1 MPLTA
6 QAIKSAF
13 LVQTVGIIVVIFCLA
28 LMAVIVS
35 VVGKIMISAG
45 KSKAARELAA
55 KSLATPAQTAT
66 APVTPV
72 SASPATLT
80 PEIVAVIAAAVDIA
94 LAGRGHR
101 IIDIQ
106 QSASSAWAVAGRTD
120 IYASRRLK

>member
-13 LVQTVGIIVVIFCLA
+13 LVQTVGVIVVIFCLA

-35 VVGKIMISAG
+35 IVGKIMVSAG
-45 KSKAARELAA
+45 KAKAAKELAA
-55 KSLATPAQTAT
+55 KSLAIPVETAVAPT
-66 APVTPV
+66 A
-72 SASPATLT
+72 SASTSPATLT